1 MEGVSQGFLLH
12 LSRFMVFP
20 FTQTV
25 YLANEITTAEYW
37 TRGNP
42 IPRMRETRSMHML
55 CEYVILP
62 VRAQPALRS
71 F

>member
-12 LSRFMVFP
+12 LSRLMVFP

-25 YLANEITTAEYW
+25 YLANDA
-37 TRGNP
+37 RNALNA
-42 IPRMRETRSMHML
+42 HML

-62 VRAQPALRS
+62 VRAQLRDAALRS